1 MTTYDAT
8 FKNVDIAYEPV
19 RLVNTLGEYLSNIG
33 KKQEVT
39 EKLVEQ
45 IDLEK
50 HDFIVLNFANTDM
63 VGHTG
68 DFNAAV
74 KAVEAVD
81 ECLGRIVEKLLSKD
95 GKVII
100 TADHGN
106 AEVMEDEDG
115 NPMTAHTT
123 NVVPCIVID
132 KEHKLRNDGK
142 LCDLAPT
149 LLELMDIEKPAEMT
163 GTSIIIEEE

>member
-1 MTTYDAT
+1 
-8 FKNVDIAYEPV
+8 
-19 RLVNTLGEYLSNIG
+19 
-33 KKQEVT
+33 
-39 EKLVEQ
+39 
-45 IDLEK
+45 
-50 HDFIVLNFANTDM
+50 M

-81 ECLGRIVEKLLSKD
+81 ECLGRVVEKLLSKN
-95 GKVII
+95 GKMII

-106 AEVMEDEDG
+106 AEVMEDKDG

-132 KEHKLRNDGK
+132 KEHKLRSDGK

-163 GTSIIIEEE
+163 GSSIIIEEE